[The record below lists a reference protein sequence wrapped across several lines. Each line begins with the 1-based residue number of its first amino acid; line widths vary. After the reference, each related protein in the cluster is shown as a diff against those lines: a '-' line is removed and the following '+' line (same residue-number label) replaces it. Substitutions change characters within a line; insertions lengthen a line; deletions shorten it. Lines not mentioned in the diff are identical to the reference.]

1 MITTTPMLYGGKSN
15 GGSGDGA
22 GRGYDGDV
30 NGDVEPPKKCCVIIN
45 LVSTLASARKI
56 STESN

>member
-1 MITTTPMLYGGKSN
+1 MPYGGKSN

-30 NGDVEPPKKCCVIIN
+30 NGDVEPPKNRCIIIN
-45 LVSTLASARKI
+45 LGYQHLLLQGRFLPKAIEKI
-56 STESN
+56 I